1 MSRRRRSVMSENLK
15 VELAKDLGFY
25 DTVQQE
31 GWGGIKAKD
40 AGNMVKRAIEFAEKA
55 AAKQQ

>member
-1 MSRRRRSVMSENLK
+1 MSRRKRSVMSENLK

-40 AGNMVKRAIEFAEKA
+40 AGNMVKRAIELAERA
-55 AAKQQ
+55 ASREP